1 MGAGW
6 DTPACT
12 TIAASGAIYVSAS
25 GMQDVKI
32 TVVLIAWSNKRRC
45 KLTQPQQKIQAFF
58 MIIACL

>member
-32 TVVLIAWSNKRRC
+32 TVVLIA
-45 KLTQPQQKIQAFF
+45 
-58 MIIACL
+58 